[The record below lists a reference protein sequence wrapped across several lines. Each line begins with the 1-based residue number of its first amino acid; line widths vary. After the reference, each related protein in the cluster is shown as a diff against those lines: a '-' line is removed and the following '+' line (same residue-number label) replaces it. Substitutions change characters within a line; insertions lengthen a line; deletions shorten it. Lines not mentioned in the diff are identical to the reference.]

1 MIKVALTGNI
11 GSGKSTV
18 AKIFNAFG
26 IPVFNADIEAR
37 MLYYEEEV
45 KDKLISAFS
54 NNILTPDGE
63 VDTKKLA
70 SIIFNDKQALQTVNN
85 IIHPLVLKKYNN
97 WCNANKNEH
106 YTIHETAILFENNL
120 QKNFDVIINVS
131 APSEIRLKRVMERDN
146 VSEDMVKV
154 RMANQVS
161 DKIKCELSQ
170 FVINNDGNSFL
181 IHQVNSIHNS
191 LLSDQYR

>member
-37 MLYYEEEV
+37 MLYYKEEV

-85 IIHPLVLKKYNN
+85 IIHPLVLHKYNN
-97 WCNANKNEH
+97 WCNWYKDQP

-131 APSEIRLKRVMERDN
+131 APSEIRLKRVIERDN

-154 RMANQVS
+154 RMTNQIN
-161 DKIKCELSQ
+161 DNIKCELSQ

-181 IHQVNSIHNS
+181 IHQVNSIHKK
-191 LLSDQYR
+191 LLSSQY